1 MSLALNLLKSNEAL
15 QVVFQ
20 ERSAPVRYSAS
31 NPPPVWSLEMSLK
44 EAEAIAETINCPEI
58 LTLRKH
64 FSKEVRALAQLLGN
78 DTERVDYTEMEQI
91 LGFGEDR
98 AIKIALVR
106 VKNARFNTDDIEEE
120 EVAESEKEE
129 PKAKASEAEDD
140 E

>member
-1 MSLALNLLKSNEAL
+1 
-15 QVVFQ
+15 
-20 ERSAPVRYSAS
+20 
-31 NPPPVWSLEMSLK
+31 MSLK